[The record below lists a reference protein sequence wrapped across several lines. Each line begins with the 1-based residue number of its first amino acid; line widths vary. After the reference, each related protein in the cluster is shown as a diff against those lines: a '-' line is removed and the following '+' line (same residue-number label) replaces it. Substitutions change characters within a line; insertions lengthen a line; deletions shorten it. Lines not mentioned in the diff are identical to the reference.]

1 MRRSCLL
8 VVLACALVAGCGAP
22 SRGLSLIN
30 AAAAKPA
37 APAVPAAP
45 PRPDVFATGVDVGH
59 DKEAGLWL
67 SWSFVDLNDGR
78 RIGSKNSGTERT
90 NAESSIKAWISADRL
105 RVDSAAGRRLSAAN
119 KELIERAVR
128 ASDDQAAEA
137 LYRSLGA
144 DAVIRDLKT
153 VCQVSVATS
162 RRGYWSYTQIT
173 AQDATRILD
182 CVLRKAPTYT
192 DGKVLIDALHG
203 VDPEDRFGIP
213 EALPAGTP
221 VAVKNG
227 WTAHS
232 ATGLWDLNC
241 VASWDHYTLAVMT
254 RYPIARGQGY
264 GAAVC
269 KDVTSRILTA
279 QAG

>member
-1 MRRSCLL
+1 VRRSWLL
-8 VVLACALVAGCGAP
+8 AVLACALVAGCAAP
-22 SRGLSLIN
+22 SRGLSLIH
-30 AAAAKPA
+30 AAAATPAPA
-37 APAVPAAP
+37 APAAP

-119 KELIERAVR
+119 KALIERAVR
-128 ASDDQAAEA
+128 ASDNQAAEA
-137 LYRSLGA
+137 LYRALGA
-144 DAVIRDLKT
+144 DAVIRDLKS
-153 VCQVSVATS
+153 VCQVTVATS

-173 AQDATRILD
+173 AEDATRILD

-192 DGKVLIDALHG
+192 DGRVLIDALHG

-213 EALPAGTP
+213 EALPSGTT

-241 VASWDHYTLAVMT
+241 VASWDHYTLAVLT
-254 RYPIARGQGY
+254 RYPIGRGQGY
-264 GAAVC
+264 GAGVC
-269 KDVTSRILTA
+269 KDVTSRILEA